1 MSQANVNPDLL
12 KERQKATFDVENLT
26 NFIHGGRDRVKR
38 KRYLRTFNIECV

>member
-38 KRYLRTFNIECV
+38 KRYLRMFYITD